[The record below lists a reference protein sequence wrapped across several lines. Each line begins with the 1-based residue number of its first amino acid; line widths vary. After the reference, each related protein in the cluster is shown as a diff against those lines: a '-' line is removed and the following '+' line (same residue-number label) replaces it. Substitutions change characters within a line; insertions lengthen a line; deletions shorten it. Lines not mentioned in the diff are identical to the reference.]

1 MDDCF
6 NRFPNWLRYILAIP
20 FGILCL
26 YIGYYVGYFSNLYI
40 ASPDSWCVVVFN
52 FVYNNGINVMVMIS
66 TMNWMLPKHQFKFTL
81 VISIILCGL
90 GLVGLGMSI
99 LMRSITIPYIV
110 GLITTIICFIGMCCY
125 TYKEF
130 EKDKEKQT
138 EKSVFSNDDKFIKLS
153 NIIMQGLGVDNVDEA
168 LKKSYEFYKEQE
180 IDMSNINLE
189 DNNKYATLS
198 KVVMLGIGANTIEE
212 AIERISQY
220 YQAQGIE
227 IK

>member
-1 MDDCF
+1 MDDCLKKI
-6 NRFPNWLRYILAIP
+6 PNWLRYILAIP

-40 ASPDSWCVVVFN
+40 ASPDSWCMVVFN

-81 VISIILCGL
+81 VISIILCGI

-99 LMRSITIPYIV
+99 LMGSITIPYII
-110 GLITTIICFIGMCCY
+110 GLTTTIICFISMCCY
-125 TYKEF
+125 TFKEF
-130 EKDKEKQT
+130 EKDKEKQN
-138 EKSVFSNDDKFIKLS
+138 EKNVFSNDDKFIKLS
-153 NIIMQGLGVDNVDEA
+153 NIIMQGLGVDNIDEA
-168 LKKSYEFYKEQE
+168 LIKSYEFYKGQG

-189 DNNKYATLS
+189 DDNKYITLTR
-198 KVVMLGIGANTIEE
+198 VVMLGIRANTIEE
-212 AIERISQY
+212 AIEKTTKS
-220 YQAQGIE
+220 YQMQGIE